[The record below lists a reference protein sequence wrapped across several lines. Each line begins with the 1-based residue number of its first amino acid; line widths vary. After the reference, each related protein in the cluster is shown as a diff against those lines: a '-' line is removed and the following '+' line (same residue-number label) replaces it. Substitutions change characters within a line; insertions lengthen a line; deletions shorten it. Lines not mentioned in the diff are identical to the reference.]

1 MTTDTNPQFEA
12 DPQSGADPDILAPE
26 QLAGVREARGWS
38 KSEVAAK
45 LGMMPRQIDAME
57 NGRWQDLPGHA
68 FVRAGLRAYG
78 KVLQVDV
85 APLLATLADPGAL
98 PELRRSASLDSP
110 LPRRGAL
117 GFGSGGSGSRIAWVL
132 LGVVGVVVIALY
144 FARGTEPEMREPVSM
159 AGDEASLPSV
169 VNDADSGKG
178 RQVAVPADAAAVT
191 ADGGA
196 DPAAS
201 GPVLSALGGAA
212 ESASAEAD
220 ASAPGRGSSSAEP
233 SGNPVPASGGAAA
246 AAAASARTAE
256 AASGSTPGSAAV
268 AGTEGTSAGSA
279 ASSRATLLFH
289 FERESWVEV
298 RDGDGQVLMRGL
310 QSAGSRREVS
320 GPKPWAMT
328 IGNADFVRV
337 ERDGNPVDLG
347 PVTQKGVARLR
358 ID

>member
-1 MTTDTNPQFEA
+1 MTTDTNPQSEA

-144 FARGTEPEMREPVSM
+144 FARGTDPEVREPVSM
-159 AGDEASLPSV
+159 AGDEASLPSAA
-169 VNDADSGKG
+169 NDVDGNAGGQAAS
-178 RQVAVPADAAAVT
+178 ADAAAVA
-191 ADGGA
+191 ADGEA

-201 GPVLSALGGAA
+201 VPVLSALSGAA
-212 ESASAEAD
+212 ESASAGAG
-220 ASAPGRGSSSAEP
+220 ASAPGHGSSSTEPP
-233 SGNPVPASGGAAA
+233 SGPAPAVAGMTGE
-246 AAAASARTAE
+246 SARTAE
-256 AASGSTPGSAAV
+256 ATSGPTPGPV
-268 AGTEGTSAGSA
+268 AGAGAGDANTGSA
-279 ASSRATLLFH
+279 ASSQATLLFH

-337 ERDGNPVDLG
+337 EQDGNPVDLG